1 MNKTETNS
9 LLSSR
14 MNDSTEEIWKQ
25 AKETLQSMVNPDL
38 FNLWFDPIRL
48 VSIEKTIATLVAPNE
63 FCAVWLK
70 DNYKEIL
77 QDVLSHITSSKLTVK
92 FEISSENDDSQLT
105 SNSENVET
113 EIKKNPKT
121 KQSKSSVTSNRV
133 KNNDSAEKLFNPK
146 NTFSTFVVGDN
157 NSFAHAASL
166 AVAQSPGRSY
176 NPLFLYGGVGLG
188 KTHLLHAIGHY
199 ALKEN
204 PRLKVSYLSSEKFT
218 NKYIDAIQNNEL
230 TKFRRTYRKTDI
242 LLIDDIQ
249 FLAGKERIQEE
260 FFHTFNAL
268 HEAHKQIVMTCDRPA
283 NEIKNLEHRLVSRF
297 EWGLVTDMQPPDYE
311 TRLAILR
318 KKAASIDINV
328 PEDIVAFLAK
338 RIRTNIRRLEGA
350 LIRVSSYQSL
360 TGKPMT
366 PATVEGLLKDVLH
379 EEGRT
384 IISIEQIQKRVAEH
398 YDIRLAD
405 MTSRRRPENIA
416 FPRQVAMF
424 LSRELTGKSL
434 NSIGEAFGGR
444 DHGTV
449 LHACRL
455 VRDRMEVDIEVRQA
469 VRYLEGQISR

>member
-1 MNKTETNS
+1 MS
-9 LLSSR
+9 A
-14 MNDSTEEIWKQ
+14 STEATWTK
-25 AKETLQSMVNPDL
+25 AKETLRSMVNPDL
-38 FNLWFDPIRL
+38 FNLWFDPIQL
-48 VSIEKTIATLVAPNE
+48 VSIEKSKATLVAPNE

-77 QDVLSHITSSKLTVK
+77 QDVLSHITSTKLTVI
-92 FEISSENDDSQLT
+92 FEIRSDTDAKDLSSDSV
-105 SNSENVET
+105 NVEA
-113 EIKKNPKT
+113 EFNNNPKSTDSKLSGTT
-121 KQSKSSVTSNRV
+121 KRAKST
-133 KNNDSAEKLFNPK
+133 DSAEKLFNPK
-146 NTFSTFVVGDN
+146 NTFSTFVVGEN
-157 NSFAHAASL
+157 NNFAHAAAL

-297 EWGLVTDMQPPDYE
+297 EWGLVTDMQPPDFE

-318 KKAASIDINV
+318 KKAATIDIQV
-328 PEDIVAFLAK
+328 PEEIVAFLAK

-366 PATVEGLLKDVLH
+366 TTTVEGLLKDVLH

>member
-1 MNKTETNS
+1 MTGNFEQT
-9 LLSSR
+9 
-14 MNDSTEEIWKQ
+14 WKQ
-25 AKETLQSMVNPDL
+25 ASETLRSMVNPDL
-38 FNLWFDPIRL
+38 FNLWFDPIQAG
-48 VSIEKTIATLVAPNE
+48 SINEQTATLIVPNE

-70 DNYKEIL
+70 DNYLELL
-77 QDVLSHITSSKLTVK
+77 QDVIAHITGKNLNVKL
-92 FEISSENDDSQLT
+92 EIN
-105 SNSENVET
+105 ENVLET
-113 EIKKNPKT
+113 APAKSQSAPESNPVAKQQPKKR
-121 KQSKSSVTSNRV
+121 SVSREST
-133 KNNDSAEKLFNPK
+133 EKLFNPT
-146 NTFSTFVVGDN
+146 NTFSSFVVGDN
-157 NSFAHAASL
+157 NNFAHAAAM

-188 KTHLLHAIGHY
+188 KTHLLHAIGHNV
-199 ALKEN
+199 LKEN
-204 PRLKVSYLSSEKFT
+204 PKLKVSYVSSEKFT

-230 TKFRRTYRKTDI
+230 AKFRRTYRKTDV

-249 FLAGKERIQEE
+249 FLSGKERIQEE

-297 EWGLVTDMQPPDYE
+297 EWGLVTDMQPPDFE

-318 KKAASIDINV
+318 KKTISLDVNLPDEV
-328 PEDIVAFLAK
+328 VSFLAK

-360 TGKPMT
+360 TGEPVT
-366 PATVEGLLKDVLH
+366 PNTVEGLLKDVLH

-384 IISIEQIQKRVAEH
+384 VVSIENIQKRVAEH
-398 YDIRLAD
+398 YDIRFAD

-416 FPRQVAMF
+416 FPRQIAMY
-424 LSRELTGKSL
+424 LAREMTGKSL

-455 VRDRMEVDIEVRQA
+455 VRDRMEQQTEVRQA
-469 VRYLEGQISR
+469 VRYLEGQIGR

>member
-1 MNKTETNS
+1 MTA
-9 LLSSR
+9 
-14 MNDSTEEIWKQ
+14 STEAIWTQ

-38 FNLWFDPIRL
+38 FNLWFDPIKL
-48 VSIEKTIATLVAPNE
+48 VTIKKSTAILLAPNE

-77 QDVLSHITSSKLTVK
+77 QDVLSHITSSKLTVQ
-92 FEISSENDDSQLT
+92 FEIDLDTASKQCSSESAD
-105 SNSENVET
+105 T
-113 EIKKNPKT
+113 ESKFKKNTKATKT
-121 KQSKSSVTSNRV
+121 KTTTRTKSA
-133 KNNDSAEKLFNPK
+133 DSAEKLFNPK

-199 ALKEN
+199 ALEEN

-230 TKFRRTYRKTDI
+230 AKFRRTYRKTDI

-283 NEIKNLEHRLVSRF
+283 NEIKNLENRLVSRF

-318 KKAASIDINV
+318 KKAASINIQV
-328 PEDIVAFLAK
+328 PEDIVTFLAK

-360 TGKPMT
+360 TGKSMT
-366 PATVEGLLKDVLH
+366 TTTVEGLLKDVLH

-384 IISIEQIQKRVAEH
+384 IISIEQIQKRVADH

-455 VRDRMEVDIEVRQA
+455 VRDRMEVDTDVRQA

>member
-1 MNKTETNS
+1 MTA
-9 LLSSR
+9 
-14 MNDSTEEIWKQ
+14 STEAIWTQ

-38 FNLWFDPIRL
+38 FNLWFDPIKL
-48 VSIEKTIATLVAPNE
+48 VTIKKSTAILLAPNE

-77 QDVLSHITSSKLTVK
+77 QDVLSHITSSKLTVQ
-92 FEISSENDDSQLT
+92 FEIGLDTASKQCSSESTD
-105 SNSENVET
+105 T
-113 EIKKNPKT
+113 ESKFKKNTKATKT
-121 KQSKSSVTSNRV
+121 KTTTRTKSA
-133 KNNDSAEKLFNPK
+133 DSSEKLFNPK

-157 NSFAHAASL
+157 NSFAHAAAL

-199 ALKEN
+199 ALEEN

-230 TKFRRTYRKTDI
+230 AKFRRTYRKTDI

-283 NEIKNLEHRLVSRF
+283 NEIKNLENRLVSRF

-318 KKAASIDINV
+318 KKAASINIQV

-360 TGKPMT
+360 TGKSMT
-366 PATVEGLLKDVLH
+366 TSTVEGLLKDVLH

-384 IISIEQIQKRVAEH
+384 IISIEQIQKRVADH

-455 VRDRMEVDIEVRQA
+455 VRDRMEVDTDVRQA